1 MSACENFRYES
12 SQFISALLVKTLG
25 NARVGFFDSIEDI
38 GLSIDSLRILESLKP
53 DQITRVAA
61 NYCAMGKS
69 LEDWFPID
77 ATRISKLLEVEAS
90 ESEQHAMIDE
100 MLMRGA
106 CRNLMKE
113 FFGFR
118 TTQVAMRK
126 RILGIPTVRG
136 RLMVPTHEQQ
146 CLIYEEWLNLIEV
159 TDIRRRLLEVARRT
173 NLPLSMIFREIKE
186 IEQVMNHSRYS
197 DSIAARTRNL
207 QNTKGQNLQVAF

>member
-12 SQFISALLVKTLG
+12 AQFISALLVKTLG
-25 NARVGFFDSIEDI
+25 NAGVGFFDSVEDI

-69 LEDWFPID
+69 LEDWFPIN
-77 ATRISKLLEVEAS
+77 AARISKLLEVEAS

-106 CRNLMKE
+106 CLNLMKE
-113 FFGFR
+113 FFGLR
-118 TTQVAMRK
+118 TTHVSTRK

-136 RLMVPTHEQQ
+136 RLVVPTHEEQ
-146 CLIYEEWLNLIEV
+146 CRIYEEWLNLIEV

-173 NLPLSMIFREIKE
+173 NLPLSMIYREIKE
-186 IEQVMNHSRYS
+186 IEQVMNQSKNNG
-197 DSIAARTRNL
+197 SIPVQTR
-207 QNTKGQNLQVAF
+207 NLQVAF